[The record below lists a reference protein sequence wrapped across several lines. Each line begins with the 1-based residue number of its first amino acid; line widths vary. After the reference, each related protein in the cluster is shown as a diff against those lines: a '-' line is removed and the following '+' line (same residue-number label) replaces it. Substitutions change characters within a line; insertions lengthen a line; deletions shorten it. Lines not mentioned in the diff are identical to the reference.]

1 MTTAMVKTVEQYCQ
15 PIRPRLKRPFSETHI
30 TRTIRAQRLSDAG
43 AYEAEEGLRDDAK
56 EDAHGEFAVVEEELY
71 VPTSTDTKLALA
83 KLTIFVTRI
92 LSQADGGDGPDGGG
106 KFAMDNL
113 AEAAANAVVHAL
125 KDPLPSAADKHHHV
139 NEICGVAVSQ
149 AQVDDMLKLVD
160 KLHDYVPPLD
170 ASESTTLNTTGEH
183 AAGPPAGGDGEAP
196 APKYPDPEQITEAT
210 LTQHMYTG
218 ADLPPL
224 ELLVRTSGVERLSD
238 FMLWQC
244 HQTTEIAFVKCFW
257 PDFGL
262 IHLIPIIL
270 EYQWRK
276 KRESYWGEAVPGWTK
291 ID

>member
-1 MTTAMVKTVEQYCQ
+1 MAMAMVKTVEQYCQ

-43 AYEAEEGLRDDAK
+43 AFEAEEGLHSK
-56 EDAHGEFAVVEEELY
+56 EHLPAEYAIVEEELY
-71 VPTSTDTKLALA
+71 IATSTDTKLALA
-83 KLTIFVTRI
+83 KLTIYASRI
-92 LSQADGGDGPDGGG
+92 LSQAGDDRA
-106 KFAMDNL
+106 AMDHL
-113 AEAAANAVVHAL
+113 AEATANAIIHVL
-125 KDPLPSAADKHHHV
+125 KDPLLTVSDKSHDV
-139 NEICGVAVSQ
+139 NKICGTTVTH
-149 AQVDDMLKLVD
+149 AQLEDMLKLVD
-160 KLHDYVPPLD
+160 KLHDYVPPQDAL
-170 ASESTTLNTTGEH
+170 ASESTTLNTTGEQYPSN
-183 AAGPPAGGDGEAP
+183 PPQAF
-196 APKYPDPEQITEAT
+196 KFPDPEQITEAS
-210 LTQHMYTG
+210 LTNHMYTG

-244 HQTTEIAFVKCFW
+244 HQATEIAFVKCFW

-262 IHLIPIIL
+262 MHLVPIIL

>member
-1 MTTAMVKTVEQYCQ
+1 MTMAMVKTVEQYCQ

-43 AYEAEEGLRDDAK
+43 AYEAEDLQSK
-56 EDAHGEFAVVEEELY
+56 EDQPAEFAVVEEELY

-92 LSQADGGDGPDGGG
+92 LSQGADDD
-106 KFAMDNL
+106 KVTMDHL
-113 AEAAANAVVHAL
+113 AEAAANAIIHVL
-125 KDPLPSAADKHHHV
+125 KDPSPTVTDKLHHV
-139 NEICGVAVSQ
+139 NEICGTPVTQ
-149 AQVDDMLKLVD
+149 GQLDDMLKLVD
-160 KLHDYVPPLD
+160 KLHDYDPPLETL

-183 AAGPPAGGDGEAP
+183 PAATAPPAS
-196 APKYPDPEQITEAT
+196 KFPDPEQITEAS

-262 IHLIPIIL
+262 VHLIPIIL

>member
-1 MTTAMVKTVEQYCQ
+1 MTMAMVKTVEQYCQ
-15 PIRPRLKRPFSETHI
+15 PIGPRLKRPFSETHI

-43 AYEAEEGLRDDAK
+43 AYEAEEGLRDSKD
-56 EDAHGEFAVVEEELY
+56 DVPGEFAVVEEELY

-92 LSQADGGDGPDGGG
+92 LSQADGEGLDGD

-125 KDPLPSAADKHHHV
+125 KDPLPTAADKHHHV

-149 AQVDDMLKLVD
+149 AQLDDMLKLVD

-170 ASESTTLNTTGEH
+170 ALASESTTLNTTGEH
-183 AAGPPAGGDGEAP
+183 GNPPAAGDGDSAP
-196 APKYPDPEQITEAT
+196 AAKYPDPEQITEAS

>member
-1 MTTAMVKTVEQYCQ
+1 
-15 PIRPRLKRPFSETHI
+15 
-30 TRTIRAQRLSDAG
+30 
-43 AYEAEEGLRDDAK
+43 
-56 EDAHGEFAVVEEELY
+56 
-71 VPTSTDTKLALA
+71 VPTATDTKLALA

-92 LSQADGGDGPDGGG
+92 LAQAGGGGDGA
-106 KFAMDNL
+106 KFALDNL
-113 AEAAANAVVHAL
+113 AEAAANAVIHAL
-125 KDPLPSAADKHHHV
+125 KDPLPSLAEKHRHV
-139 NEICGVAVSQ
+139 NDICGVAVGQ
-149 AQVDDMLKLVD
+149 AQLDDMVKLVN
-160 KLHDYVPPLD
+160 KLHDYVPPADAL
-170 ASESTTLNTTGEH
+170 ASESTTLNTTTGDH
-183 AAGPPAGGDGEAP
+183 AAAYAEEGELPA
-196 APKYPDPEQITEAT
+196 KFPDPEQITEAD

-262 IHLIPIIL
+262 LHLIPIIL

-276 KRESYWGEAVPGWTK
+276 KRESYWGEAGTK